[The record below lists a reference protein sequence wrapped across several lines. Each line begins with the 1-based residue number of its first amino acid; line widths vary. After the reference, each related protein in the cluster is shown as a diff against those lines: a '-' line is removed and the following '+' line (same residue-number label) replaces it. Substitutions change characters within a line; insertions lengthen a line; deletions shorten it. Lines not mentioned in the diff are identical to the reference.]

1 MSSVFKFKKFNVL
14 QKDSALKV
22 GTDSML
28 LGSII
33 NPKEAKHGLD
43 LGAGT
48 GVLSLMVAQI
58 NNSICI
64 DAIEKDLDSNKE
76 CQVNFN
82 HSPWSDRLMALNG
95 NYFEFPFNKK
105 YDLIFSNP
113 PFYLE
118 QETNTKKA
126 NLISKHTSLIEFE
139 KLASLLLNHLSEK
152 GSFWII
158 LPYNLFKYLEE
169 LNVFKPLN
177 IRLLYIIHAKKNKR
191 NSRVVIEF
199 SFKLEKTLVKELI
212 VRNDDNSYT
221 DEYVIL
227 TKEFHFNKL

>member
-1 MSSVFKFKKFNVL
+1 
-14 QKDSALKV
+14 
-22 GTDSML
+22 
-28 LGSII
+28 
-33 NPKEAKHGLD
+33 
-43 LGAGT
+43 
-48 GVLSLMVAQI
+48 
-58 NNSICI
+58 
-64 DAIEKDLDSNKE
+64 
-76 CQVNFN
+76 
-82 HSPWSDRLMALNG
+82 MALNG

-118 QETNTKKA
+118 QETNTNKA

-158 LPYNLFKYLEE
+158 LPYNLFKSLEE
-169 LNVFKPLN
+169 LNVFKRLN
-177 IRLLYIIHAKKNKR
+177 ISLLYIIHAKKNKR